1 MKKPL
6 PVKIVEALGWT
17 YVALVVLGCV
27 VGICLSGDPSLFIA
41 AFFPLALTLG
51 MVLSLRRGR
60 RVWFIMPNSIVLFL
74 CLIVSVGVLCESM
87 SAGALAF
94 GLVALLLFAGPIVLL
109 NLPVSTRWFKAK
121 AKDGRPDAL
130 GCLGVFL
137 LLVLFLGAG
146 LIVPSIFIC
155 STFGLRRAQS
165 QSMAMRGRNL
175 YVFMMQD
182 YQEHESGGDW
192 IDPASFS
199 NSTQFV
205 QALWAKLG
213 EDKAPCPYPD
223 SWCIAVNPPDN
234 DKFPVMVTANIDPR
248 ELLCSRD
255 KDQPLKLTC
264 PKEWGGTCFKV
275 CEKAGVIVYK
285 GGASQIFRNKYVRAS
300 LIFNDGIPKPGPD
313 TYFLTPTG
321 RVDLVEW
328 QKNAMSNSVNF
339 KYLSVN
345 ESERGVVA
353 EFLLENR
360 TQRGMFVFGSDDAL
374 ATYFLKDGAWVFCS
388 MANDV
393 ESSNPAGE
401 KGLFVEKGNSLRVS
415 GRIPQECLRTKW
427 FIVVGI
433 SMRNEDEMESVVA
446 SPVYSRG
453 NELGEGLS
461 FKGEM
466 NSVFKGRLKAFI
478 ANE

>member
-146 LIVPSIFIC
+146 LIAPSIFIC
-155 STFGLRRAQS
+155 STFGLRHAQS

-175 YVFMMQD
+175 YVLMMQD
-182 YQEHESGGDW
+182 YQKHESGEDW
-192 IDPASFS
+192 IGPASFT
-199 NSTQFV
+199 NSTQYV
-205 QALWAKLG
+205 QALWAKFG
-213 EDKAPCPYPD
+213 EGKVPCPYPD
-223 SWCIAVNPPDN
+223 SWCVVVNPPDN

-248 ELLCSRD
+248 ELLRPSNADR
-255 KDQPLKLTC
+255 PLKLTC
-264 PKEWGGTCFKV
+264 PKEWGGSCFKF

-285 GGASQIFRNKYVRAS
+285 GGASQIFRNKYVRPS

-313 TYFLTPTG
+313 TYILTPTG
-321 RVDLVEW
+321 RVD
-328 QKNAMSNSVNF
+328 
-339 KYLSVN
+339 
-345 ESERGVVA
+345 
-353 EFLLENR
+353 
-360 TQRGMFVFGSDDAL
+360 
-374 ATYFLKDGAWVFCS
+374 
-388 MANDV
+388 
-393 ESSNPAGE
+393 
-401 KGLFVEKGNSLRVS
+401 FVERQAAVSL
-415 GRIPQECLRTKW
+415 
-427 FIVVGI
+427 
-433 SMRNEDEMESVVA
+433 
-446 SPVYSRG
+446 
-453 NELGEGLS
+453 
-461 FKGEM
+461 
-466 NSVFKGRLKAFI
+466 
-478 ANE
+478 